1 MKRLLSWLAIAASTL
16 VLLELALR
24 AAHIGYPVFWGP
36 DPKLGS
42 VLRPGIQGWF
52 RNEGVQWVTINSSG
66 MHDREHAV
74 AKPAGV
80 FRIAAI
86 GDSMTEAMQV
96 PLDRNFCS
104 VMERRLAGCAALGGK
119 RPEVL
124 NFGVSGYGTAQELI
138 MLRERVWKYQPDLVL
153 VAMFPGNDIRD
164 NQQTLVRSEYNPYLT
179 LHEGKIEI
187 EDPPLPKEDALR
199 RLRDVILDHSRVL
212 QVIYQIRKNLRTRGA
227 DQMVTSDRDP
237 KIYGEQGVDNAIF
250 APPKTA
256 AQQDAW
262 RLTEALLIT
271 IRDEARAH
279 GAVLAVALIPSGIQD
294 YPDPQVSAA
303 FARRLGVSNLSYAQ
317 DRLAEFGR
325 REDIEMIPL
334 EQPMRAYAEAHH
346 ALLHGFSNRVL
357 GFGHLNESGHAE
369 AGELLAAAICGH
381 S

>member
-1 MKRLLSWLAIAASTL
+1 MKRLLSWLVIAASTL
-16 VLLELALR
+16 ALVELALR
-24 AAHIGYPVFWGP
+24 AAHIGYPAFWGP
-36 DPKLGS
+36 DQKLGS

-52 RNEGVQWVTINSSG
+52 RNEGVQWVTINSAG
-66 MHDREHAV
+66 MHDREHSV
-74 AKPAGV
+74 AKPADV
-80 FRIAAI
+80 FRIAAV

-96 PLDRNFCS
+96 PIDRNFCS
-104 VMERRLAGCAALGGK
+104 VIERRLAGCAALGGK

-124 NFGVSGYGTAQELI
+124 NFGVSGYGTAQELV

-153 VAMFPGNDIRD
+153 LAMFPGNDIRD
-164 NQQTLVRSEYNPYLT
+164 NGQTLARSPNNLYLT
-179 LHEGKIEI
+179 LRDGKIEI
-187 EDPPLPKEDALR
+187 QDPQIPREDALR

-250 APPKTA
+250 MPPKTA
-256 AQQDAW
+256 AEQDAW
-262 RLTEALLIT
+262 RLTEALLTT

-279 GAVLAVALIPSGIQD
+279 GAALKVALIPSGIQD
-294 YPDPQVSAA
+294 NPDPQVRAA
-303 FARRLGVSNLSYAQ
+303 FARRLGVNDLSYAN
-317 DRLAEFGR
+317 DRLVEFGR
-325 REDIEMIPL
+325 REGIEMIPL

-346 ALLHGFSNRVL
+346 TLLHGFSNRVP

-369 AGELLAAAICGH
+369 AGDLMASPICGH